1 MLSAIFVDRPRLA
14 IVIAIVTTIAGL
26 VALYAIPFAQYPDI
40 VPPQVSVSTRYPGA
54 SAAVVDATIAQPIEA
69 QVVGVDKMIYM
80 KSVSGDDGSYTLQV
94 SFELGTNPDINT
106 VNVNNRV
113 QVALSKL
120 PEDVQRQGVTVKKQS
135 SALLGVIAVYSPKST
150 HDPLFIS
157 NYVTINLLDQIK
169 STPGVGDATLWGP
182 QDYAMRAWVR
192 TDRLT
197 GLGLTTG
204 DIIKSIQ
211 AQNVQAPV
219 GRIGA
224 RPISNDQQLQLNI
237 QTKGRLD
244 SVKDFEKIVVR
255 TNPDGSV
262 LRLGDVAR
270 LELGASSLDRETR
283 FNGGPASVL
292 AIYQSPGA
300 NAIATLKAVRDKL
313 TDLEKR
319 FPDDLTW
326 KVTYDPTTFV
336 KDTIHE
342 VQKTLVEAFILVVL
356 VVFLFLGSVRATLI
370 PTLAVPVSLI
380 GTFIALLAIGYSA
393 NTVSLLAI
401 VLAIGIVVDDAI
413 VVVENVERVM
423 EEHPELSPADATKK
437 AMQEITAPIIAITLV
452 LLSVFVPVAFIP
464 GISGELFRQF
474 AITVAVSM
482 FLSAINALTLSPA
495 LCGVLLRPHH
505 GPRRGIIGIVMRS
518 IDRVRD
524 GYGTAVARIV
534 RFSVIGLVAVGVAL
548 IGTAGLAKITPTGFL
563 PEDDQGALFV
573 VVQLPGAAS
582 LERTSDVIRKAEAI
596 LREEKAVE
604 DYTSVVGLN
613 FIDNYSQS
621 NAAFIVVTLKPF
633 EERKDRSLG
642 AAAIIARL
650 GPKFREIQGGNV
662 VPLAPPPIIGLG
674 SGGGFTYV
682 LQDLRGGDPK
692 TLAQVVRGLVVAA
705 NQDPQLTRV
714 FTTFSATNPSIYLDI
729 DRDKAQVLGVE
740 LSSVFQALQASLGGY
755 YVNDMN
761 LFGRTWQVQVQ
772 AEATDRASVNDISRI
787 NVRNAE
793 GKMVPL
799 RSLVEIRVVVG
810 PPALIRFNNL
820 RAVTVQGSPAP
831 GVSSGQALNAMEKVA
846 ASTLP
851 QGYAGTWT
859 DTAFQEKRAEGK
871 TAIILGFALLFAF
884 LFLVALYESW
894 TIPVPVLL
902 SVTVGVLGAFAAIL
916 AGRLT
921 LDLYGQIG
929 MVVLI
934 GLAAKNGILI
944 VEFAK
949 EQREKGVPLLQAA
962 TEGARLR
969 FRPVMM
975 TSFAFILGLFPLVV
989 AVGASQLARRNA
1001 IENARHGR
1009 RDALFAAQNR
1019 FETLFNQLLAHAVDH
1034 GCAGVQGRND
1044 PAVAPPFA
1052 SLRDIGLQQDARL
1065 QQPPRRAFSLADQRF
1080 KLLAFLAAQPHNV
1093 LLYRNLLPSHDRLH
1107 RQ

>member
-54 SAAVVDATIAQPIEA
+54 SAAVVDSTIAQPIEA

-80 KSVSGDDGSYTLQV
+80 KSVSGDDGSYTLLV

-120 PEDVQRQGVTVKKQS
+120 PQDVQRQGVTVKKQS

-150 HDPLFIS
+150 HDELFIS
-157 NYVTINLLDQIK
+157 NYVTINLLDSIK

-197 GLGLTTG
+197 GLNLTTG
-204 DIIKSIQ
+204 DIIKAIE
-211 AQNVQAPV
+211 AQNVQAAV

-270 LELGASSLDRETR
+270 LELGASNLDRQTR

-300 NAIATLKAVRDKL
+300 NAIATLNAVRDKL
-313 TDLEKR
+313 TELEKR

-326 KVTYDPTTFV
+326 KITYDPTTFV

-342 VQKTLVEAFILVVL
+342 VQKTLIEAFVLVVL
-356 VVFLFLGSVRATLI
+356 VVFLFLGSWRATLI

-380 GTFIALLAIGYSA
+380 GTFVALLAIGYSA

-423 EEHPELSPADATKK
+423 EEHPELSPAEATKK

-505 GPRRGIIGIVMRS
+505 GPRRGVIGVVMRS

-524 GYGTAVARIV
+524 GYGAIVARIV

-548 IGTAGLAKITPTGFL
+548 LGTGGLAKITPTGFL

-633 EERKDRSLG
+633 EERKSESLG
-642 AAAIIARL
+642 APAIIARL
-650 GPKFREIQGGNV
+650 GQKFSEIQGGTV

-674 SGGGFTYV
+674 NGGGFTYV

-692 TLAQVVRGLVVAA
+692 ALAQVVRGLVVAA
-705 NQDPQLTRV
+705 NQDPALTRV

-729 DRDKAQVLGVE
+729 DRDKTQVLGVD
-740 LSSVFQALQASLGGY
+740 LSSVFQALQASLGGF

-772 AEATDRASVNDISRI
+772 AEAADRKSVDDISRI
-787 NVRNAE
+787 HVRNAE

-799 RSLVEIRVVVG
+799 RSLVELRVVVG

-831 GVSSGQALNAMEKVA
+831 GVSSGQALNAMEAVA
-846 ASTLP
+846 ARTLP
-851 QGYAGTWT
+851 QGYGGTWT

-871 TAIILGFALLFAF
+871 TAMILGFALLFAF

-916 AGRLT
+916 IGGLT

-949 EQREKGVPLLQAA
+949 EQREKGVPLLEAA
-962 TEGARLR
+962 IEGARLR

-975 TSFAFILGLFPLVV
+975 TSFAFILGLLPLVV
-989 AVGASQLARRNA
+989 AAGASQLARRNVGTPVFGGM
-1001 IENARHGR
+1001 I
-1009 RDALFAAQNR
+1009 
-1019 FETLFNQLLAHAVDH
+1019 
-1034 GCAGVQGRND
+1034 
-1044 PAVAPPFA
+1044 FA
-1052 SLRDIGLQQDARL
+1052 SFIGIFVI
-1065 QQPPRRAFSLADQRF
+1065 PPLYVFFQSIRERVRPSTRPP
-1080 KLLAFLAAQPHNV
+1080 AATVLPVPHASPEV
-1093 LLYRNLLPSHDRLH
+1093 SAGEREG
-1107 RQ
+1107 